1 MFGSGRDFVFSVS
14 REDVQKM
21 QTPMLVLM
29 GLDQYHPA
37 ETAREIARLAP
48 AAELVERWKDS
59 PELIEEAV
67 DKILSF
73 LARWGVGIVRA
84 DL

>member
-1 MFGSGRDFVFSVS
+1 MISLSL
-14 REDVQKM
+14 E
-21 QTPMLVLM
+21 

-59 PELIEEAV
+59 PELIEEASPFTQC
-67 DKILSF
+67 KSQQQSQQ
-73 LARWGVGIVRA
+73 AS
-84 DL
+84 DLKRIAVEWCSWN